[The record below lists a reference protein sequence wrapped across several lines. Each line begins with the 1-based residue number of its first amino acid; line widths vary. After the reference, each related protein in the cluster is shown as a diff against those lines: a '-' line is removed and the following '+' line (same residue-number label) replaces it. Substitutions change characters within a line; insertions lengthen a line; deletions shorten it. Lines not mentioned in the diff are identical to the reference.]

1 MEDFILREID
11 RLGEMLLIIARK
23 LGLQED
29 VMPESSLWDV
39 KDEFDKAVCPINL
52 DALLEQ
58 ENPVWYLVET
68 EKISDYGLE
77 TFIEILFHSDLD
89 EDRKAAILHDALAYL
104 DGKGFFSF
112 KLHALSN
119 SWIRI
124 YLTALTYF
132 SWRPHRKRSSSSSY
146 AMLRKTSLVSAPT
159 PLSRLRDFH
168 SIDSAQKDSANVL
181 VRYAAYIDNQHVIYN
196 TVEKSYWIRF

>member
-1 MEDFILREID
+1 MSKISADLQFYSPSYNFTEINQDLYYLLSNSMEDFILREID

-29 VMPESSLWDV
+29 VMPDYSLLDV

-68 EKISDYGLE
+68 EKISDHGLE

-112 KLHALSN
+112 KLYALFPLIDEIVPGN
-119 SWIRI
+119 IAGH
-124 YLTALTYF
+124 L
-132 SWRPHRKRSSSSSY
+132 SY
-146 AMLRKTSLVSAPT
+146 SG
-159 PLSRLRDFH
+159 
-168 SIDSAQKDSANVL
+168 
-181 VRYAAYIDNQHVIYN
+181 
-196 TVEKSYWIRF
+196 

>member
-1 MEDFILREID
+1 MFPRSSRGQEILSLETISKIEACLGILILPTSVMKSITPIKRNLYYLLSNSMEDFILREID

-29 VMPESSLWDV
+29 VMPDYSLLDV
-39 KDEFDKAVCPINL
+39 KDEFDKAVCPISL

-68 EKISDYGLE
+68 EKISDHGLE

-89 EDRKAAILHDALAYL
+89 EDRKAAILHYALAYL
-104 DGKGFFSF
+104 DGKGLFSF

-119 SWIRI
+119 S
-124 YLTALTYF
+124 
-132 SWRPHRKRSSSSSY
+132 
-146 AMLRKTSLVSAPT
+146 
-159 PLSRLRDFH
+159 
-168 SIDSAQKDSANVL
+168 
-181 VRYAAYIDNQHVIYN
+181 
-196 TVEKSYWIRF
+196 

>member
-29 VMPESSLWDV
+29 VMPDYSLLDV

-68 EKISDYGLE
+68 EKISDHGLE
-77 TFIEILFHSDLD
+77 TVHSPSL
-89 EDRKAAILHDALAYL
+89 RQA
-104 DGKGFFSF
+104 
-112 KLHALSN
+112 
-119 SWIRI
+119 
-124 YLTALTYF
+124 LTA
-132 SWRPHRKRSSSSSY
+132 SSSRSSPQPNHMRISTIF
-146 AMLRKTSLVSAPT
+146 LT
-159 PLSRLRDFH
+159 
-168 SIDSAQKDSANVL
+168 
-181 VRYAAYIDNQHVIYN
+181 
-196 TVEKSYWIRF
+196 